1 MIKNNFKVL
10 ENLKKIK
17 KNYFLFLKKNT
28 NFSNNIINQISY
40 GFQAGTYVDFYNYQK
55 KKKEYPD
62 YYYDHIYSKIQKYIK
77 SNYSILEPG
86 VGEGT
91 FIYELITRNNKYFK
105 NINYFACDYS
115 FSRLLVCKNF
125 LSKKKVNTN
134 LFLSE
139 MSKIGISEES
149 LDIIITHHALEP
161 NRGMEKVIIEEFLN
175 ISNKYV
181 ILFEPI
187 YELNPKK
194 NQVRMDKYKYVKNLY
209 NICKKLDCDILEY
222 GLLDVSLTPKNLTG
236 IIVLKKKKSLKKKSI
251 KFKCLLTNNF
261 LTKKKDFYYNNK
273 TGIIYPII
281 KKIPILVDDKAIIAP
296 KI

>member
-1 MIKNNFKVL
+1 M
-10 ENLKKIK
+10 ESLKKIK
-17 KNYFLFLKKNT
+17 ENYFLFLKKNT
-28 NFSNNIINQISY
+28 NFSDNIINQISY
-40 GFQAGTYVDFYNYQK
+40 GFQSGSYVDFYNYQK
-55 KKKEYPD
+55 KRKEFPD

-77 SNYSILEPG
+77 NNYSILEPG

-91 FIYELITRNNKYFK
+91 FIHELIIRNKKKYK
-105 NINYFACDYS
+105 NIDYFAFDYS

-125 LSKKKVNTN
+125 LSKKKVDTN

-139 MSKIGISEES
+139 MSKIGIRKNS

-161 NRGMEKVIIEEFLN
+161 NRGKEKAIIEEFLN

-194 NQVRMDKYKYVKNLY
+194 NKIRMDKYKYVKNLY
-209 NICKKLDCDILEY
+209 NVCKKLNCEILEY
-222 GLLDVSLTPKNLTG
+222 GLLDINLNPKNLTG
-236 IIVLKKKKSLKKKSI
+236 LIVLKKKKSKKNDA
-251 KFKCLLTNNF
+251 KFKCLLTNNS
-261 LTKKKDFYYNNK
+261 LSEKKDFLYNDK
-273 TGIIYPII
+273 TGIIYPKI
-281 KKIPILVDDKAIIAP
+281 KEIPILTEDKAIIAP